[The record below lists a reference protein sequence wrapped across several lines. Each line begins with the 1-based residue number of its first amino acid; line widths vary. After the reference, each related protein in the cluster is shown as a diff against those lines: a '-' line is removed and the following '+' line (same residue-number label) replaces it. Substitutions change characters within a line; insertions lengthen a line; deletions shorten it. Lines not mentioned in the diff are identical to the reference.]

1 MLIVETVSWTAKTGV
16 EAEQMIDAVEK
27 MVPDLQKVPG
37 FRYQSLCLKELMPE
51 SDATDSKNQWL
62 QLYYW
67 DTVEA
72 AHKSNA
78 IMAPTDSL
86 NHLISLIEPDSIA
99 IDIFTPLQQS
109 SPLTID

>member
-1 MLIVETVSWTAKTGV
+1 MYIVETVSWTAKTGV
-16 EAEQMIDAVEK
+16 EAEQMLDAVEK

-37 FRYQSLCLKELMPE
+37 FRYQSLSLKESIQGDNSE
-51 SDATDSKNQWL
+51 NTSSQWL

-67 DTVEA
+67 DTVET
-72 AHKSNA
+72 AHNSNS
-78 IMAPTDSL
+78 IMAPTNSL